1 MQWQLT
7 HRWQGQKGR
16 NERGLTLL
24 ELAVAV
30 LVLSVGTMAAL
41 GAADQSRLAIGQA
54 EARLL
59 ARIAA
64 QNRVEELHL
73 PGVVL
78 APEVDMGR
86 QRITLSTHS
95 IATEGGLTQVTVSA
109 QSAAGP
115 GAVAISWLPGGR
127 P

>member
-1 MQWQLT
+1 MRRRLT
-7 HRWQGQKGR
+7 QRARREQG
-16 NERGLTLL
+16 ERGLTLL

-54 EARLL
+54 EARLM
-59 ARIAA
+59 ARLAA
-64 QNRVEELHL
+64 QNRAQELRL

-78 APEVDMGR
+78 APEVEMGR
-86 QRITLSTHS
+86 QRITLSTQS
-95 IATEGGLTQVTVSA
+95 LATEGGLTEVTITA
-109 QSAAGP
+109 QSTAGP
-115 GAVAISWLPGGR
+115 GAVLRSWLPGGG